1 MPPCC
6 KGRENLCPACTAV
19 HKAEIKA
26 AIAAGRL
33 RPFGPQRLSPAC
45 TAFVS
50 AMLLRDPKQ
59 RPSARQLLQVWSEL
73 PRPSLAGSQWHL
85 RPLHMSIFASSFLAA
100 EYPKYSL
107 APCLARGWASYQS
120 TTTCTW

>member
-1 MPPCC
+1 LYTQAELTGHAPRAGHLPFEGDVPPCC
-6 KGRENLCPACTAV
+6 KGREALCAGCTGV
-19 HKAEIKA
+19 HKAQIKA

-59 RPSARQLLQVWSEL
+59 RPSARQLLQVRTGVMAPPTLVSHRQIL
-73 PRPSLAGSQWHL
+73 PAC
-85 RPLHMSIFASSFLAA
+85 I
-100 EYPKYSL
+100 
-107 APCLARGWASYQS
+107 
-120 TTTCTW
+120 